1 MGVSSGYQPIDAL
14 DRAVLVKLQR
24 LRYSVIMSSNA
35 KTSRD
40 ADIRRQTGADGKTEP
55 AGPTEGK
62 SAKPVSQRPDPSD
75 FVADLL
81 VTDKIILDH
90 LAK

>member
-1 MGVSSGYQPIDAL
+1 MGVSSSCQPIDAL
-14 DRAVLVKLQR
+14 DGAVLVKPQL
-24 LRYSVIMSSNA
+24 LRYSVFMSSNA

-40 ADIRRQTGADGKTEP
+40 AEIRRQTGADGKTEP

-62 SAKPVSQRPDPSD
+62 SAKPVAERPDPSD
-75 FVADLL
+75 FVADML